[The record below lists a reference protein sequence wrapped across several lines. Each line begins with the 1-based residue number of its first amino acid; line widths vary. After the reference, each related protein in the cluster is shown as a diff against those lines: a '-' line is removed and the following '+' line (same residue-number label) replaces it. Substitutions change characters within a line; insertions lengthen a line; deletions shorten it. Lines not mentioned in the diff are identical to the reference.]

1 MNQPPDQSFTNYFS
15 ILGIDVSATEEE
27 LKQAYRDLAFE
38 FHPDRN
44 DSPEA
49 HQKFLQ
55 VGEAYQVLSTPDLR
69 KRYLNQYRAHFP
81 GHEQEKL
88 KAALQQR
95 TEFNRMKR
103 SERYRSGRY
112 TQRVR
117 YRGATSSRASA
128 TPWENRPKT
137 APRPAS
143 RTYSS
148 ASLESDIE
156 STQVGFRI
164 YSWLMSAIAIGL
176 LLVCIGMWADKAMTA
191 DLGAEQVTSKRRSS
205 QLFVAMNGMKIKT
218 TRHSFLI
225 HGEESKKL
233 PKGREVT
240 LMQSPYGRFLTHVK
254 VTESGFEWKFAVLD
268 GPYGVHFWMTY
279 VIAFFSLLTLVLRK
293 RHQGSAYVGTI
304 NILIALSMMS
314 LIFTT

>member
-1 MNQPPDQSFTNYFS
+1 
-15 ILGIDVSATEEE
+15 
-27 LKQAYRDLAFE
+27 
-38 FHPDRN
+38 
-44 DSPEA
+44 
-49 HQKFLQ
+49 
-55 VGEAYQVLSTPDLR
+55 
-69 KRYLNQYRAHFP
+69 
-81 GHEQEKL
+81 
-88 KAALQQR
+88 
-95 TEFNRMKR
+95 MKR

-164 YSWLMSAIAIGL
+164 YSWLMSVIAIGL